1 MKFKVGNK
9 VKAAHRVDT
18 RPGWVSDMEEWLGK
32 TLTIDRILPDS
43 GIYLVKE
50 NGWQWC
56 DEMLEPAEEELAMK
70 EFYFLVFCKHSGNGK
85 TFLFGL
91 DQVKN
96 LHDGDKVLVDTRKGE
111 SQALVVG
118 DSFCVDSRA
127 LKSIAAAMGATLP
140 LRKVIGKYV
149 VEEKQVI
156 QKVERLE
163 RFQKM
168 PF

>member
-1 MKFKVGNK
+1 MKFKVGDK

-18 RPGWVSDMEEWLGK
+18 RPGWASGMDEWLGK
-32 TLTIDRILPDS
+32 TMTIDRVFPELETYI
-43 GIYLVKE
+43 VKE
-50 NGWQWC
+50 NGWKWC
-56 DEMLEPAEEELAMK
+56 DEMLEPAEEEPAMK
-70 EFYFLVFCKHSGNGK
+70 EFYFLVFCKHSENGK
-85 TFLFGL
+85 AFLFDL
-91 DQVKN
+91 DRAIS
-96 LHDGDKVLVDTRKGE
+96 LRDGDKVLVDTRKGE

>member
-1 MKFKVGNK
+1 MKFKIGDK
-9 VKAAHRVDT
+9 VKVAHRT
-18 RPGWVSDMEEWLGK
+18 NAGPGWVSGMNEWLGK
-32 TLTIDRILPDS
+32 VLTIDSEFTLY
-43 GIYLVKE
+43 GQYHVKE
-50 NGWQWC
+50 NSYIWC
-56 DEMLEPAEEELAMK
+56 DKMLEPAEEEPVME
-70 EFYFLVFCKHSGNGK
+70 EFYHLVFCKHSGSGK
-85 TFLFGL
+85 AFLFAL
-91 DQVKN
+91 DPVRN

-118 DSFCVDSRA
+118 DSFCVNFYA

-140 LRKVIGKYV
+140 LRKVIGIYV

-163 RFQKM
+163 RFQKI

>member
-1 MKFKVGNK
+1 MKFKVGDK
-9 VKAAHRVDT
+9 VKVAHRVDT
-18 RPGWVSDMEEWLGK
+18 QPGWVSDMDEWLGK
-32 TLTIDRILPDS
+32 ALTIDMVFPDS
-43 GIYLVKE
+43 RIYLVKE

-56 DEMLEPAEEELAMK
+56 DEMLEPAEEEPAMK
-70 EFYFLVFCKHSGNGK
+70 EFYFLVFCRHIRNGK

-96 LHDGDKVLVDTRKGE
+96 LHDGDKVLVDTCKGE

-118 DSFCVDSRA
+118 GSFCVDSRA
-127 LKSIAAAMGATLP
+127 LKSITAAMGATLP

-163 RFQKM
+163 RFQKI

>member
-1 MKFKVGNK
+1 MKFKVGDK
-9 VKAAHRVDT
+9 VKAANRVHT
-18 RPGWVSDMEEWLGK
+18 RPGWASDMDEWLGK
-32 TLTIDRILPDS
+32 TITIDRVFPES
-43 GIYLVKE
+43 KTYRVKE

-56 DEMLEPAEEELAMK
+56 DEMLESAEEEPAMK

-85 TFLFGL
+85 TFLFSL

-96 LHDGDKVLVDTRKGE
+96 LYDGDKVLVDTCKGE

-118 DSFCVDSRA
+118 DSFCVDSCA
-127 LKSIAAAMGATLP
+127 LKSIAAAMGATLT

-163 RFQKM
+163 RFQKI

>member
-1 MKFKVGNK
+1 MKFKVGDK
-9 VKAAHRVDT
+9 VKAAHRVDI
-18 RPGWVSDMEEWLGK
+18 RPGWASDMDEWLGK
-32 TLTIDRILPDS
+32 TMTIDRVFPESKTYI
-43 GIYLVKE
+43 VKE
-50 NGWQWC
+50 NGWKWC
-56 DEMLEPAEEELAMK
+56 DEMLESAEEEPAMK
-70 EFYFLVFCKHSGNGK
+70 EFYYLVFCKHSRNGK
-85 TFLFGL
+85 AFLFGL
-91 DQVKN
+91 DRAIS
-96 LHDGDKVLVDTRKGE
+96 LRDGDKVLVDTCKGE

-118 DSFCVDSRA
+118 DSFCVDSCA

-163 RFQKM
+163 RFRKI